1 MKQRLFTILIAILLI
16 FPTMCPKAASEE
28 IAAKDLFFLNSLH
41 YTAKGMEHWY
51 SKENGGLELLS
62 GVPYSDLGCKNCH
75 VPGCDRCHQVEIH
88 GKAAYSTEAA
98 KKESMCLECHGREAM
113 VRQIDREAGQEDVH
127 LSQGMECMDCHSQR
141 EMHGDGVEY
150 RSFKETGAMDTACK
164 NCHENAP
171 QTYSHTVH
179 KGKLDC
185 KSCHVRHVAS
195 CTNCHFDTL
204 VKKGK
209 RVAIPTSGWVF
220 LMNYKGKVTSANMQN
235 FVVGGDK
242 TFLMFAP
249 HMSHSIMKDGRK
261 CDACHGTD
269 IADQVRKG
277 KVTLTWLENGKVQ
290 NLKGVIPV
298 ADGVDYRCIYQ
309 DRKDEKWVPI
319 QHPAEP
325 LLHYAAFGEPLS
337 KTQMDSLVKHQAAPP
352 QE

>member
-1 MKQRLFTILIAILLI
+1 MKKLFFAILAATILI
-16 FPTMCPKAASEE
+16 CPAMNRKAASEE
-28 IAAKDLFFLNSLH
+28 ITAKDLFFLNSLH
-41 YTAKGMEHWY
+41 YTTKGMEYWY

-75 VPGCDRCHQVEIH
+75 VSGCDRCHKVEAN
-88 GKAAYSTEAA
+88 GKAAYSVEAA
-98 KKESMCLECHGREAM
+98 KKEGLCLECHGREAKI
-113 VRQIDREAGQEDVH
+113 RQIDKKAAQEDVH
-127 LSQGMECMDCHSQR
+127 LSRGMGCADCHSQR

-150 RSFKETGAMDTACK
+150 KSFKETGAMDTMCE
-164 NCHENAP
+164 NCHEDVT

-185 KSCHVRHVAS
+185 KACHVRHVVS
-195 CTNCHFDTL
+195 CSNCHFGSL
-204 VKKGK
+204 VKEGK
-209 RVAIPTSGWVF
+209 RVAIPVSGWVF

-235 FVVGGDK
+235 FVVGDNK

-269 IADQVRKG
+269 IANQIRKG
-277 KVTLTWLENGKVQ
+277 KVTLTWLEEGNVK

-298 ADGVDYRCIYQ
+298 VEGVDYKCIYQ

-319 QHPAEP
+319 RHPAEP
-325 LLHYAAFGEPLS
+325 LRHYAAFGTPLS
-337 KTQMDSLVKHQAAPP
+337 KTQIESLIKVQAAPR
-352 QE
+352 QK